1 LGLRRKTKMPREKQ
15 EVDIDSKVDDLEAAK
30 EKYLSENTVI
40 SIGGYAFTPAKLMIA
55 AGILSSVLGGLYAS
69 FEFYKDY
76 MNMKDAIANYVSPDF
91 TGVETRLTKIEKTQE
106 SIVILVQ
113 QNQDMVR
120 AVRSDLKADIDRVEA
135 AVDAAERRG
144 RELDRDTR
152 SFVNN
157 SDKRL
162 GDTERDLQGRI
173 RNIERETDAKLRELE
188 KKVDEKIK
196 KAWENPLAK

>member
-1 LGLRRKTKMPREKQ
+1 MAKNKNT
-15 EVDIDSKVDDLEAAK
+15 DIDAKVDELEAAK

-40 SIGGYAFTPAKLMIA
+40 SIGGYNFTPAKLMIA
-55 AGILSSVLGGLYAS
+55 AGILSSVLGGLYAT

-91 TGVETRLTKIEKTQE
+91 TGVETRLTKLEKSQE
-106 SIVILVQ
+106 ALVILVQ

-152 SFVNN
+152 SFVNQ

-162 GDTERDLQGRI
+162 GDTERDLQNRI
-173 RNIERETDAKLRELE
+173 RALERESDAKLRELE
-188 KKVDEKIK
+188 KKVDDKIR

>member
-1 LGLRRKTKMPREKQ
+1 
-15 EVDIDSKVDDLEAAK
+15 
-30 EKYLSENTVI
+30 
-40 SIGGYAFTPAKLMIA
+40 
-55 AGILSSVLGGLYAS
+55 
-69 FEFYKDY
+69 
-76 MNMKDAIANYVSPDF
+76 
-91 TGVETRLTKIEKTQE
+91 
-106 SIVILVQ
+106 
-113 QNQDMVR
+113 MVR

-162 GDTERDLQGRI
+162 GDTERDLQARI

-188 KKVDEKIK
+188 KKVDDKIK

>member
-1 LGLRRKTKMPREKQ
+1 MPKKKQ

-55 AGILSSVLGGLYAS
+55 AGILSSVLGGLYAT

-76 MNMKDAIANYVSPDF
+76 MNMKDAIANYVSPDL
-91 TGVETRLTKIEKTQE
+91 TAIETRLTKIEKSQE

-120 AVRSDLKADIDRVEA
+120 AVRNDLKADIDRVEA

-152 SFVNN
+152 TFVNN

-162 GDTERDLQGRI
+162 GDTERDLQNRI
-173 RNIERETDAKLRELE
+173 RNVERETDAKLKELE
-188 KKVDEKIK
+188 KKVDDKIK

>member
-1 LGLRRKTKMPREKQ
+1 MARNKKT
-15 EVDIDSKVDDLEAAK
+15 DIDAKVDELEAAK

-40 SIGGYAFTPAKLMIA
+40 SIGGYDFTPAKLML
-55 AGILSSVLGGLYAS
+55 AGTIISTVVGGM
-69 FEFYKDY
+69 FGVFQFYKDY
-76 MNMKDAIANYVSPDF
+76 MNMKDAIANYVSPDLSAI
-91 TGVETRLTKIEKTQE
+91 ETRLTKIEKSQE
-106 SIVILVQ
+106 SIVVLVQ

-120 AVRSDLKADIDRVEA
+120 AVRSDLKSDIDRVEA
-135 AVDAAERRG
+135 SVDAAERRG

-162 GDTERDLQGRI
+162 GDTERDLQSRI
-173 RNIERETDAKLRELE
+173 RSVERETDAKLKELE
-188 KKVDEKIK
+188 KKVDDKIR

>member
-1 LGLRRKTKMPREKQ
+1 MPKIEATENK
-15 EVDIDSKVDDLEAAK
+15 DIDSKVDELEAAK

-40 SIGGYAFTPAKLMIA
+40 SIGGYSFTPAKLMIA
-55 AGILSSVLGGLYAS
+55 AGILSSVLGGLYAT

-76 MNMKDAIANYVSPDF
+76 MNMKDAIANYVSPDLSAI
-91 TGVETRLTKIEKTQE
+91 ETRLTKIEKTQE

-120 AVRSDLKADIDRVEA
+120 AVRSDLKSDIDRVEA
-135 AVDAAERRG
+135 SVDAAERRG

-152 SFVNN
+152 GFVNN

-162 GDTERDLQGRI
+162 GDTERDLQSRI
-173 RNIERETDAKLRELE
+173 RNVERETDAKLKELE
-188 KKVDEKIK
+188 KKVDDKIK

>member
-1 LGLRRKTKMPREKQ
+1 MPKKKQ

-55 AGILSSVLGGLYAS
+55 AGILSSVLGGLYAT

-76 MNMKDAIANYVSPDF
+76 MNMKDAIANYVSPDL
-91 TGVETRLTKIEKTQE
+91 TAIETRLTKIEKSQE

-120 AVRSDLKADIDRVEA
+120 AVRNDLKADIDRVEA
-135 AVDAAERRG
+135 SVDAAERRG

-152 SFVNN
+152 TFVNN

-162 GDTERDLQGRI
+162 GDTERDLQSRI
-173 RNIERETDAKLRELE
+173 RNVERETDAKLKELE
-188 KKVDEKIK
+188 KKVDDKIK

>member
-1 LGLRRKTKMPREKQ
+1 MPKKKQ

-55 AGILSSVLGGLYAS
+55 AGILSSVLGGLYAT

-76 MNMKDAIANYVSPDF
+76 MNMKDAIANYVSPDL
-91 TGVETRLTKIEKTQE
+91 TAIETRLTKIEKSQE

-120 AVRSDLKADIDRVEA
+120 AVRNDLKADIDRVEA

-152 SFVNN
+152 TFVNN

-162 GDTERDLQGRI
+162 GDTERDLQNRI
-173 RNIERETDAKLRELE
+173 RNVERETDTKLKELE
-188 KKVDEKIK
+188 KKVDDKIK
-196 KAWENPLAK
+196 KAWENPLAR